1 MPNPDEIMRSDIFDL
16 ETPNMSKDA
25 QVYCEKYVEA
35 SLIAYVDYQK
45 LPNIELQTKTKKV
58 KTGKLVEIM
67 TSKISDVISTDHGVF
82 FHSIG
87 NTQIRINLIKKEFL
101 VNVKLRC
108 S

>member
-1 MPNPDEIMRSDIFDL
+1 MRGDIFDL

-45 LPNIELQTKTKKV
+45 LPNIELQTNTKKV

-67 TSKISDVISTDHGVF
+67 TSKISDVISTAHGVF

-87 NTQIRINLIKKEFL
+87 NTQNGINLIKKDLFSQ
-101 VNVKLRC
+101 C
-108 S
+108 